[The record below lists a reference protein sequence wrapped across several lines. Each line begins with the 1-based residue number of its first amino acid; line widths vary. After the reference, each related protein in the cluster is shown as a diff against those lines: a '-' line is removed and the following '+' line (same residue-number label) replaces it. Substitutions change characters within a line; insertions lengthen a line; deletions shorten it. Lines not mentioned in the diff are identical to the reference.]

1 MCCFSGVIANFGKL
15 RDNKVDHENDIVFMC
30 RIEEIFLLFP
40 QRPHNGWGCI
50 LACFLYGKVYKE
62 TNSDI
67 CKKEMKKVKTKTKF
81 LSMF

>member
-40 QRPHNGWGCI
+40 QRPHNG
-50 LACFLYGKVYKE
+50 
-62 TNSDI
+62 
-67 CKKEMKKVKTKTKF
+67 
-81 LSMF
+81 